1 MDMLNRL
8 DELSDIIESAKSL
21 PLSASCVVPRDEV
34 LDLLDE
40 IRATLPDTIR
50 EAEQIVRRRSEILD
64 TAERGSL
71 ERMAEAQ
78 ARAERLVEEATERAN
93 STRAQASAEAEKILA
108 EARMQAALLVD
119 SHATTVAARDEA
131 AGLVKD
137 AAHRAELILSATAHR
152 SNVLLAKAEAALLG
166 AVQEIQREH
175 ADLESMALGFHAE
188 IATGQADHVVDV
200 AAREQQNQPSHGA
213 EEFYDFELDVSVDP
227 DQLPGYR

>member
-50 EAEQIVRRRSEILD
+50 EAEQIVRRRTEILD
-64 TAERGSL
+64 AAERGSH
-71 ERMAEAQ
+71 ERVAEAE
-78 ARAERLVEEATERAN
+78 ARAERITQEASDRAN
-93 STRAQASAEAEKILA
+93 SARSQASAEAEKMLA
-108 EARMQAALLVD
+108 EARMQAALIVD

-131 AGLVKD
+131 VGLVKD
-137 AAHRAELILSATAHR
+137 AQHRAELILASTTHR
-152 SNVLLAKAEAALLG
+152 SNVLLAKAEAALLS
-166 AVQEIQREH
+166 AVQEVQREH
-175 ADLESMALGFHAE
+175 GDLESMAVAFHAE
-188 IATGQADHVVDV
+188 IAEGHPDQIVDV
-200 AAREQQNQPSHGA
+200 AASEKRNSQGHGA

-227 DQLPGYR
+227 DQLPCYR